1 MTQTNTTHE
10 TTADQVSRRPDPT
23 QIAAA
28 VQALSTAPI
37 TNRRIL
43 AVLADCLPAGYTI
56 SLQRAKHRGVDLA
69 WHAAGTP
76 NADFSLWEPVVK
88 GQGRQIIT
96 RLATAAW
103 DHAEQDGS
111 PVRTRAEQAAWV
123 KANPMPVCP
132 GCGRTVLPAESAIS
146 SHHGWH
152 SDCC

>member
-10 TTADQVSRRPDPT
+10 TTADQVSRRPDST

-28 VQALSTAPI
+28 VQALATAPI
-37 TNRRIL
+37 TNRRIRLVFADLLPTSTALTL
-43 AVLADCLPAGYTI
+43 AT
-56 SLQRAKHRGVDLA
+56 RGGRPTWKIAIGVP
-69 WHAAGTP
+69 GSVT
-76 NADFSLWEPVVK
+76 STEEPVAK
-88 GQGRQIIT
+88 GKGVEIIT
-96 RLATAAW
+96 RLVSAAW
-103 DHAEQDGS
+103 DHAERDGN

-152 SDCC
+152 RDCC